1 MCVCVFLACAVSA
14 MLYEVVRS
22 GVSSRL
28 RSSGVDGEQVN
39 GDMEF
44 NVLLGQS
51 ELTEK
56 ALHLCHLLP
65 PGFMPP
71 CQSSQS
77 FALDAVD
84 SLVRCGILI
93 MEEIPRD
100 VPLCDFLKKE
110 GALNW
115 TTSDDPYHSDSDCD
129 VEEQD
134 LRSYKISQ
142 PSQCPEMLF
151 FLCRMLA
158 GHMRALCWAT
168 SCLDLLPT
176 PLPEAEFVAQMHSH
190 LCDAADQKKRHYESC
205 SEEAAHTA
213 VRSLIDLGVL
223 TEERRKGGGGGG
235 GGVFLGVGSLF
246 QLPENRQKLQRF
258 MSQYLFN

>member
-1 MCVCVFLACAVSA
+1 MKKWKLSETEEDLRTLGDEGRCSHRKRSWWAVGSVLSFNTCCVVVSIWEWRMYSDACAVSA
-14 MLYEVVRS
+14 MLCEVV
-22 GVSSRL
+22 
-28 RSSGVDGEQVN
+28 SSGVDGEVN
-39 GDMEF
+39 GDMDF
-44 NVLLGQS
+44 NVVLGQS

-65 PGFMPP
+65 PGFLPP

-77 FALDAVD
+77 MSLDAVD

-100 VPLCDFLKKE
+100 APLCDSWKKD

-115 TTSDDPYHSDSDCD
+115 TASDDPYHSDSDCD
-129 VEEQD
+129 VEED

-142 PSQCPEMLF
+142 PSRCPEMLF
-151 FLCRMLA
+151 FLCSMLA
-158 GHMRALCWAT
+158 GHVRALCWAT

-190 LCDAADQKKRHYESC
+190 LCAAADQKKRHY
-205 SEEAAHTA
+205 A
-213 VRSLIDLGVL
+213 RLKVL
-223 TEERRKGGGGGG
+223 
-235 GGVFLGVGSLF
+235 VQS
-246 QLPENRQKLQRF
+246 N
-258 MSQYLFN
+258 